1 LIDFALSKL
10 PQHVIKIKEET
21 LNDFLSK
28 NSDRPHVVLFTS
40 KPTTPP
46 LFKSLATRFKNR
58 IVFGEVSDKQKKLV
72 DRYEITKFPTVIAFA
87 SGSSEKITYD
97 GEITPEALIEW
108 LQSLLPEQQHQ
119 QQQQQQQTFEQ
130 HERGNFGMDF

>member
-10 PQHVIKIKEET
+10 PQHVIKIKEES
-21 LNDFLSK
+21 LDIFLAK

-72 DRYEITKFPTVIAFA
+72 DHYEITKFPTVIAFA
-87 SGSSEKITYD
+87 PGSSEKITYD

-108 LQSLLPEQQHQ
+108 LQSLLPEQQQ
-119 QQQQQQQTFEQ
+119 QQQQQQQTSEEHEQ
-130 HERGNFGMDF
+130 GNF